1 VRATFTAHDSSINV
15 QDPFNSQRYNRYSY
29 VMNNPLK
36 YTDPTGYDVLAPGE
50 SSSDG
55 ENRARGYMDTYD
67 SDGDG
72 NITGNEMGYGKGRDG
87 DYKEEKEKFI
97 AGGLRLKK
105 IGN

>member
-1 VRATFTAHDSSINV
+1 
-15 QDPFNSQRYNRYSY
+15 
-29 VMNNPLK
+29 MNNPLK